1 MSTFLTWSL
10 PLPIVA
16 SAGTGVGLSSILTS
30 QFGST
35 NWSSY
40 WVTYYPAS
48 QLAAWNFRYWNPSN
62 PSVATWLVN
71 GVDIGGGFDHQTYV
85 PGGSINS
92 ATFRA
97 GNDIGP
103 LAYLAVPA
111 GGAADPFSEYIQ
123 YSAITVDPHV
133 LSPVAGHGEPTPA
146 DIVATAY
153 RFANFYGNQIF
164 ADNDCHNIASAV
176 AAATGATLPVNSGN
190 GDDPTQNEDG
200 GFWRV
205 VYRGSDPNPVANW
218 HTLVQPGDIVRMHWN
233 ANTSGTVHTTLI
245 LAVNPD
251 GSMVV
256 YDNAVTGYIAV
267 RTVSYDQ
274 YTIPGSI
281 TIYRLASDGL
291 YLEQGSAQSETLYG
305 TLFNDHIVGGGGDDA
320 LSGGAGNDVLDG
332 GSGFNSVSYS
342 GPLSQYQVSQS
353 GNVIQVTD
361 LRSGSPEGADRLTN
375 VQRLTFADRSE
386 SAPVASASDRAVTK
400 NASLAASSLFSAS
413 DSDGDAMTAF
423 RFWDSTADA
432 SSGHFA
438 INGVAQGVNQNIN
451 VSAAQLAQTTFL
463 TGTTADD
470 LWVQVF
476 DGILWSGWKEFH
488 LTPPVNHAPVVAATD
503 QAVAKNASLAASSLF
518 SASDSDGDTMTA
530 FRFWDS
536 TADASSGH
544 FAINGVVQGTNQ
556 NINVS
561 AAQLAQTTF
570 QTGTTAD
577 DLWVQVFDGTAWSAW
592 KEFHLT
598 PPVNHAPVATASDF
612 TATHNQNI
620 AASSLFS
627 ASDADGDT
635 ITQYQFWDS
644 TSDPASGH
652 FVVGGVVQGT
662 NQNIDV
668 SAAQL
673 ANTTFQS
680 GSGSDDLWVRA
691 FDGSTWSS
699 WKEFHVNAPANHA
712 PVVTGSDFT
721 ATANQTTAVSN
732 LFSVTDVDGDAIT
745 NFQFW
750 DSSTSGSSG
759 HFAIGGAAQGTNQ
772 NIDVSASQL
781 ANTSFVGGTTPDDL
795 WVRAYDGNQW
805 SQWHEFH
812 WLV

>member
-1 MSTFLTWSL
+1 M
-10 PLPIVA
+10 VQ
-16 SAGTGVGLSSILTS
+16 GT
-30 QFGST
+30 
-35 NWSSY
+35 
-40 WVTYYPAS
+40 
-48 QLAAWNFRYWNPSN
+48 
-62 PSVATWLVN
+62 
-71 GVDIGGGFDHQTYV
+71 
-85 PGGSINS
+85 
-92 ATFRA
+92 
-97 GNDIGP
+97 
-103 LAYLAVPA
+103 
-111 GGAADPFSEYIQ
+111 
-123 YSAITVDPHV
+123 
-133 LSPVAGHGEPTPA
+133 
-146 DIVATAY
+146 
-153 RFANFYGNQIF
+153 
-164 ADNDCHNIASAV
+164 
-176 AAATGATLPVNSGN
+176 
-190 GDDPTQNEDG
+190 
-200 GFWRV
+200 
-205 VYRGSDPNPVANW
+205 
-218 HTLVQPGDIVRMHWN
+218 
-233 ANTSGTVHTTLI
+233 
-245 LAVNPD
+245 
-251 GSMVV
+251 
-256 YDNAVTGYIAV
+256 
-267 RTVSYDQ
+267 
-274 YTIPGSI
+274 
-281 TIYRLASDGL
+281 
-291 YLEQGSAQSETLYG
+291 
-305 TLFNDHIVGGGGDDA
+305 
-320 LSGGAGNDVLDG
+320 
-332 GSGFNSVSYS
+332 
-342 GPLSQYQVSQS
+342 
-353 GNVIQVTD
+353 
-361 LRSGSPEGADRLTN
+361 
-375 VQRLTFADRSE
+375 
-386 SAPVASASDRAVTK
+386 
-400 NASLAASSLFSAS
+400 
-413 DSDGDAMTAF
+413 
-423 RFWDSTADA
+423 
-432 SSGHFA
+432 
-438 INGVAQGVNQNIN
+438 NQNIN
-451 VSAAQLAQTTFL
+451 VSAAQLAQTTFQ

-476 DGILWSGWKEFH
+476 DGTVWSAWKEFH